1 MSDAEVDHNL
11 YDSDQE
17 IAKHHSKLIKA
28 VTRLDKGQRVKKA
41 ERSEPSLEVSEYH
54 LVKSGAT
61 DKDAVSTRDLIKS
74 LERKGDQGNIIKKL
88 RYIQQ
93 KNKVLPKP
101 LEKPAAERIKRTVG
115 YDKVKE
121 DLRKWDSIIARNRT
135 AEQLSFPL
143 KRLTAV
149 KDSRASKIPAFL
161 SGFSTKSDL
170 MKKFEEVD
178 PTLLYPAD
186 KEEEKGNKYKMTLEE
201 VILRRKEAAR
211 LRAQQSYKEAK
222 AHRQR
227 KIKSKKFHRI
237 QRKDKIKQQLKDF
250 EKLKDSNPQE
260 ALAKLEQLDKT
271 RAEERMSLRHKNTG
285 QWARN
290 KQIKAK
296 YNKETRQV
304 LAEQLAINRELTQK
318 VKRTDSDEEDEED
331 EENEEYVENVEDK
344 EDEEDEILLKN
355 KEGKVKTEPEI
366 DNFLKRCREFYDKKQ
381 QTKQEEIVRDGI
393 SEEEKG
399 TSEKND
405 ENSQANRS
413 DTKSKLCSNE
423 KSSTLQANASDTKSK
438 LRKNKRSGSLVAN
451 INDQS
456 KKSKSCS
463 NEKNNTL
470 QVNTNDTKSKIR
482 GNKKSDTS
490 HANTSNT
497 NSKSCSNE
505 KSSNSLAN
513 TNDVKDKTRKR
524 KKNKES
530 PISDFVDATSKHN
543 NKTFK
548 SQDVNDSEGSK
559 KKKSKLNLKKQEVKK
574 KCKANKKMEKQK
586 EDEEKNEDYSPNL
599 EFENPKR
606 KPILDS
612 PLEETTSREN
622 AQKNS
627 NLTSL
632 KTIAN
637 NTTQEP
643 AGISHEAEI
652 DPKKYVN
659 IKPKHLKTQLPDLT
673 TGGDEDSE
681 QEEETRKIMS
691 EAFAD
696 DDVVEEFRKEQEEE
710 MKKSQPQDIDLS
722 LPGWGNWGGPNV
734 KKNKQ
739 ARKKSRFI
747 LTVPKVVSRKPENQ
761 GKVIVFEHENE
772 KLKKHLVKE
781 LPYPFTRV
789 KDFEASIRAPI
800 SRTFVPMNAH
810 LRLIQPTVKTKLG
823 QVIEPMDEN
832 ELVKKQPM
840 VKKPLKRIIA
850 KADKKKNILKS
861 KNKKGGKQNV
871 QSVR

>member
-1 MSDAEVDHNL
+1 MSDAEVDYNL

-355 KEGKVKTEPEI
+355 KE
-366 DNFLKRCREFYDKKQ
+366 
-381 QTKQEEIVRDGI
+381 
-393 SEEEKG
+393 
-399 TSEKND
+399 
-405 ENSQANRS
+405 
-413 DTKSKLCSNE
+413 
-423 KSSTLQANASDTKSK
+423 
-438 LRKNKRSGSLVAN
+438 
-451 INDQS
+451 
-456 KKSKSCS
+456 
-463 NEKNNTL
+463 
-470 QVNTNDTKSKIR
+470 
-482 GNKKSDTS
+482 
-490 HANTSNT
+490 
-497 NSKSCSNE
+497 
-505 KSSNSLAN
+505 
-513 TNDVKDKTRKR
+513 
-524 KKNKES
+524 
-530 PISDFVDATSKHN
+530 
-543 NKTFK
+543 
-548 SQDVNDSEGSK
+548 
-559 KKKSKLNLKKQEVKK
+559 
-574 KCKANKKMEKQK
+574 
-586 EDEEKNEDYSPNL
+586 
-599 EFENPKR
+599 
-606 KPILDS
+606 
-612 PLEETTSREN
+612 
-622 AQKNS
+622 
-627 NLTSL
+627 
-632 KTIAN
+632 
-637 NTTQEP
+637 
-643 AGISHEAEI
+643 
-652 DPKKYVN
+652 
-659 IKPKHLKTQLPDLT
+659 DLT

-722 LPGWGNWGGPNV
+722 LPGWGNWGEPNV
-734 KKNKQ
+734 KKNKH

-747 LTVPKVVSRKPENQ
+747 LTVPKVVSRKPENHR
-761 GKVIVFEHENE
+761 KVIVFEHENE

-832 ELVKKQPM
+832 ELVKKQSM